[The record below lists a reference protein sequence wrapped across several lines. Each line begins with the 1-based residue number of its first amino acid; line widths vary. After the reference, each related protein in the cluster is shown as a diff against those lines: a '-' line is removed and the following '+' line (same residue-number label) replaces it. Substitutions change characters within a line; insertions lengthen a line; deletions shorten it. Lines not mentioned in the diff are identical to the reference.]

1 MPSLLLLKRLPLIK
15 MTFKK
20 QKITSSMTRLL
31 KDDSDSDDM
40 FADKRS
46 DEKDILAHKVS
57 VTGAND
63 LSGNYD
69 DSEGIKIILIQVIIE

>member
-1 MPSLLLLKRLPLIK
+1 

-40 FADKRS
+40 FAENKS

-57 VTGAND
+57 VLGAND

-69 DSEGIKIILIQVIIE
+69 DAEGMFK